1 MPLTFLLSILGTAVV
16 TAVTPETD
24 GTAGTVGIVDST
36 VADCWCLVGGLATTT
51 TGFCMVQVAEVRA
64 LAPPTPGT
72 ALIGAVATGEDV
84 PIPQLVVTA
93 AVVSSGVAP
102 STRLSIFSCQLHFS
116 FFPPR
121 EDRTEALP
129 PAIPTHCTRAIMF
142 AAFES
147 IDERMHLYCH
157 CIFDIIDTGGWSRVI
172 VSENR
177 LNESDDCIS
186 TSSTN
191 EWNRWKSMKRAIERS
206 KCSKRKINNEAKEA
220 FSIRVREVRKQ

>member
-1 MPLTFLLSILGTAVV
+1 MPLTFLLSILGTAAV

-24 GTAGTVGIVDST
+24 GTAGIVGIVDST
-36 VADCWCLVGGLATTT
+36 AVADCWCLVGGLATTT
-51 TGFCMVQVAEVRA
+51 TGFCMVQVAEVKA

-129 PAIPTHCTRAIMF
+129 PAILTHCTRATMF

-147 IDERMHLYCH
+147 IEERMHLYCH
-157 CIFDIIDTGGWSRVI
+157 CIFGTGTGGCSRVI

-177 LNESDDCIS
+177 SNESGDIS
-186 TSSTN
+186 ASSTN
-191 EWNRWKSMKRAIERS
+191 K
-206 KCSKRKINNEAKEA
+206 
-220 FSIRVREVRKQ
+220 